1 VLQPVVGSLPLGI
14 LRREI
19 NRSRF
24 MLERRKDVRS
34 RTFLGGAVA
43 FNRRASAMDCQ
54 VRNFSAAG
62 AKITFANPA
71 VVPDQFD
78 LTITRKARSFRARM
92 VWRAANDAGVAFV
105 NEYADAVPIPLEW
118 AKRLR
123 DSESENAALRQQIA
137 QLTDDA

>member
-1 VLQPVVGSLPLGI
+1 
-14 LRREI
+14 
-19 NRSRF
+19 

-34 RTFLGGAVA
+34 RTFLGGTVA

-105 NEYADAVPIPLEW
+105 NEYEDAVPIPLEW

-123 DSESENAALRQQIA
+123 DSESENAALRQHIA